1 MEWMSLRTDL
11 MDKFDI
17 VNGKKLRYGFTTGSC
32 ATAGAK
38 AACEMLFNNR
48 KVDFIKIKLI
58 NGELL
63 NIEVENLLVKDEY
76 VEAAIIKDAGDD
88 PDITNGIE
96 IRVQV
101 RKIKETE
108 INIIGGVG
116 VGKVT
121 KKGLN
126 QAVGQWAINSG
137 PRQMIKENLKEYIEN
152 KDFGVEVKVIV
163 PSGEEVAKKTLN
175 EKLGIIGGISILGST
190 GIVRPMSEEAFKKS
204 LDIELSVLL
213 KEKTSREVYFSFG
226 NYGKKFA
233 MGVLKVEEKNIL
245 ITSNFIGYMLESA
258 GNQGVTELKIIGNLG
273 KVIKVAG
280 GIFHTHNRVADGRME
295 ILTANALLLG
305 ERQENLLKIMN
316 ANTCEEAIEY
326 IENREL
332 FNFLSDKVKEK
343 CEAYLKRVGYN
354 MNIEVLIFSNEYGE
368 LGRSK
373 KFYE

>member
-1 MEWMSLRTDL
+1 M
-11 MDKFDI
+11 
-17 VNGKKLRYGFTTGSC
+17 
-32 ATAGAK
+32 
-38 AACEMLFNNR
+38 
-48 KVDFIKIKLI
+48 
-58 NGELL
+58 
-63 NIEVENLLVKDEY
+63 
-76 VEAAIIKDAGDD
+76 
-88 PDITNGIE
+88 
-96 IRVQV
+96 
-101 RKIKETE
+101 
-108 INIIGGVG
+108 
-116 VGKVT
+116 
-121 KKGLN
+121 
-126 QAVGQWAINSG
+126 GQWAINSG

-233 MGVLKVEEKNIL
+233 MEALKVEEKNIL

>member
-1 MEWMSLRTDL
+1 

-32 ATAGAK
+32 AIAGAK
-38 AACEMLFNNR
+38 AACEVLFNN
-48 KVDFIKIKLI
+48 KKFDFIEIKLI
-58 NGELL
+58 NGEFL

-76 VEAAIIKDAGDD
+76 VEVTIIKDAGDD

-101 RKIKETE
+101 RKIKENT
-108 INIIGGVG
+108 INILGGIG

-126 QAVGQWAINSG
+126 QAIGQWAINSG
-137 PRQMIKENLKEYIEN
+137 PRQMIKENLEEYIEN

-163 PSGEEVAKKTLN
+163 PNGEEVAKKTLN

-190 GIVRPMSEEAFKKS
+190 GIVKPMSEEAFKKS

-213 KEKTSREVYFSFG
+213 KEKTSNEVYFSFG

-233 MGVLKVEEKNIL
+233 MEVLKVEEKNIL

-258 GNQGVTELKIIGNLG
+258 GNQGVKELKIIGNLG

-295 ILTANALLLG
+295 ILTANAMLLG
-305 ERQENLLKIMN
+305 EKQENLLKIMN

-326 IENREL
+326 IENKEL

-373 KFYE
+373 NFYE

>member
-1 MEWMSLRTDL
+1 

-48 KVDFIKIKLI
+48 KVDFIEIKLV
-58 NGELL
+58 NGELI

-76 VEAAIIKDAGDD
+76 VEVAIIKDAGDD

-96 IRVQV
+96 IRAQV
-101 RKIKETE
+101 RKIKEKE
-108 INIIGGVG
+108 ISVIGGIG

-137 PRQMIKENLKEYIEN
+137 PREMIKENLKEYIEN
-152 KDFGVEVKVIV
+152 NDFGVEVKVIV
-163 PSGEEVAKKTLN
+163 PRGEEIAKKTLN

-190 GIVRPMSEEAFKKS
+190 GIVKPMSEEAFKKS

-233 MGVLKVEEKNIL
+233 MEALNVEEKNIL
-245 ITSNFIGYMLESA
+245 IISNFIGYMLESA

-305 ERQENLLKIMN
+305 EKQENLLKIMN

-332 FNFLSDKVKEK
+332 FNFLSDKIKEK